1 MLLEI
6 LKKAVDFPQTL
17 VQDISTMNDEIVTY
31 AVQLDHPDF
40 YVEFKAEAGL
50 TEDEILTF
58 AIEEMTRNT
67 AVYNV
72 KIKKKG

>member
-1 MLLEI
+1 M
-6 LKKAVDFPQTL
+6 K
-17 VQDISTMNDEIVTY
+17 NEIVTY